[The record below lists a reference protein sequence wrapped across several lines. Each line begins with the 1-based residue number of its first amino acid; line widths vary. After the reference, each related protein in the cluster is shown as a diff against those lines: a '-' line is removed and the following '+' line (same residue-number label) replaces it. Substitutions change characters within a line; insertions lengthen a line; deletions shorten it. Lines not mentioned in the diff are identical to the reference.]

1 MSLNPRQT
9 NDSSIQI
16 RYIDPE
22 TVTDP
27 ALTEAMMSWLDQTE
41 QARYQRFKQSEHRH
55 AFLVSHAL
63 TRKMLADQLFCSPAE
78 IRFGVTGREKP
89 ILTAPTS
96 TKPLHFNLTHTRG
109 LAAVALSTDPIGV
122 DVECLVRNTP
132 GPELAQRYFTLA
144 EQADIQNQPQAQQ
157 KQRFLTYWTLKEAF
171 LKAQAWGIVDS
182 LNGFEFEFTPP
193 VYSSAQRIR
202 LRVLDAKLSPTQ
214 PWRFHHCA
222 VTSDHLLS
230 VAFSARL
237 GAAVEIDLR
246 AWSAEDWGL
255 GTGD

>member
-1 MSLNPRQT
+1 MSLNTRQT

-16 RYIDPE
+16 RYIDPK

-27 ALTEAMMSWLDQTE
+27 ALTQAMISWLDQTE
-41 QARYQRFKQSEHRH
+41 RARYQRFKKSEHRH

-63 TRKMLADQLFCSPAE
+63 TRKMLANELSCPPAD
-78 IRFGVTGREKP
+78 IHFGVTGRAKP

-96 TKPLHFNLTHTRG
+96 TKPLHFNLSHTHG
-109 LAAVALSTDPIGV
+109 LAAVALSTEPIGI
-122 DVECLVRNTP
+122 DLECLARNTP

-144 EQADIQNQPQAQQ
+144 EQADIQNQPQTEQ
-157 KQRFLTYWTLKEAF
+157 KKRFLTYWTLKEAF

-182 LNGFEFEFTPP
+182 LNGFEFEFTPQGC
-193 VYSSAQRIR
+193 SSAQRIR

-222 VTSDHLLS
+222 IASDHLLS
-230 VAFSARL
+230 LAFSARL
-237 GAAVEIDLR
+237 GPAVDIDLQ
-246 AWSAEDWGL
+246 AWSAADWE
-255 GTGD
+255 